1 MRRFLHCV
9 GAIRCPAPRALRALL
24 QPCIQFC
31 DGLHPQSL
39 SPLHQGY
46 DIVGFHAPQ
55 WLVREHIAFEE
66 RAVERACT
74 IGEDGSTHGRR
85 ARGDRRRQHGRVDG
99 IIELEEVGEL
109 QLDARTVEL
118 HVTPLGRDV
127 HHHHLFHLLLQR
139 LWRVWLIIGVG
150 VAIGDVA
157 QGHQVTGAGR
167 EELRASSLARGSR
180 RHESVGAREAQSA
193 IGHFGRPHP
202 TPPHP
207 GGQDF

>member
-74 IGEDGSTHGRR
+74 IGEDGFLRTG
-85 ARGDRRRQHGRVDG
+85 V
-99 IIELEEVGEL
+99 ELEG
-109 QLDARTVEL
+109 TV
-118 HVTPLGRDV
+118 
-127 HHHHLFHLLLQR
+127 
-139 LWRVWLIIGVG
+139 
-150 VAIGDVA
+150 ASN
-157 QGHQVTGAGR
+157 TGA
-167 EELRASSLARGSR
+167 LTGS
-180 RHESVGAREAQSA
+180 
-193 IGHFGRPHP
+193 
-202 TPPHP
+202 
-207 GGQDF
+207 

>member
-31 DGLHPQSL
+31 DGLHPHSL

-55 WLVREHIAFEE
+55 WLVLEHIAFEE

-74 IGEDGSTHGRR
+74 IGKDGYTHGRR
-85 ARGDRRRQHGRVDG
+85 ARGDCRRHHGHVDG

-109 QLDARTVEL
+109 PSLKRQMSSKPRWETIVSADCWCHTAGPSRSCYGR
-118 HVTPLGRDV
+118 LGD
-127 HHHHLFHLLLQR
+127 HWPSH
-139 LWRVWLIIGVG
+139 RVP
-150 VAIGDVA
+150 
-157 QGHQVTGAGR
+157 R
-167 EELRASSLARGSR
+167 SR
-180 RHESVGAREAQSA
+180 R
-193 IGHFGRPHP
+193 
-202 TPPHP
+202 
-207 GGQDF
+207 

>member
-9 GAIRCPAPRALRALL
+9 GAIRCPAPRAL
-24 QPCIQFC
+24 
-31 DGLHPQSL
+31 
-39 SPLHQGY
+39 Y
-46 DIVGFHAPQ
+46 
-55 WLVREHIAFEE
+55 
-66 RAVERACT
+66 
-74 IGEDGSTHGRR
+74 GRR

-99 IIELEEVGEL
+99 IIELKEVEEL
-109 QLDARTVEL
+109 QLDARKVEL

>member
-1 MRRFLHCV
+1 M
-9 GAIRCPAPRALRALL
+9 
-24 QPCIQFC
+24 
-31 DGLHPQSL
+31 
-39 SPLHQGY
+39 
-46 DIVGFHAPQ
+46 GFHAPQ

-74 IGEDGSTHGRR
+74 IGEDGSTNGRR

-99 IIELEEVGEL
+99 IIELKEVGEL

-127 HHHHLFHLLLQR
+127 HHHHLFHLLLRR

-180 RHESVGAREAQSA
+180 RHENVGAREAQSA
-193 IGHFGRPHP
+193 IGHFGGPHP

-207 GGQDF
+207 GGQDFCKPL